1 MRYAYPFTL
10 TPDEDGRLV
19 VAFPDVR
26 GASTDGGDEREAVA
40 NAQDCLIAALIAHME
55 QRRPLPR
62 PSPARGRPIVPLP
75 PLIAAKLALYE
86 AMLEREIGAADLAR
100 RMAVSEAHVQ
110 RLLDLDHR
118 SDISQIG
125 AALTKLGKR
134 LEIRV
139 SNAA

>member
-1 MRYAYPFTL
+1 
-10 TPDEDGRLV
+10 
-19 VAFPDVR
+19 
-26 GASTDGGDEREAVA
+26 
-40 NAQDCLIAALIAHME
+40 ME